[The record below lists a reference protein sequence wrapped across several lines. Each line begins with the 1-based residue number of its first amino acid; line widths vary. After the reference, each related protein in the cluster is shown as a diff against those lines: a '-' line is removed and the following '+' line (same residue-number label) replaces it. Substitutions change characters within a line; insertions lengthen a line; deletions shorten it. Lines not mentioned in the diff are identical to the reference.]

1 MCARSLALRAAGLVT
16 VLVLAPA
23 AGAAADDG
31 ALRLTSPE
39 AAPGGVVRMAADGC
53 PGAAVA
59 RSDAFAADAELTAAP
74 GARGRSGAARVRADA
89 RPGTFTVQLLCD
101 GRPRTRAELTVRPAG
116 ARPAAAAEPAV
127 RAHASPVAPVRAGG
141 GGAVAIAAPVAAVD
155 PEDAGPSARQAVAGL
170 VLAGVAAVVFAVR
183 GARRRGRTR
192 SD

>member
-1 MCARSLALRAAGLVT
+1 MCARSLALRTAGLVA
-16 VLVLAPA
+16 VLVLGPA

-31 ALRLTSPE
+31 GGAVRLTPS
-39 AAPGGVVRMAADGC
+39 AAAAGDDVRIAADGC
-53 PGAAVA
+53 PGGTAVA
-59 RSDAFAADAELTAAP
+59 RSDAFAADVRLAPRAA
-74 GARGRSGAARVRADA
+74 GAAGTAHVRPDA
-89 RPGTFTVQLLCD
+89 RPGVFTVRLSCD
-101 GRPRTRAELTVRPAG
+101 GRPAATAELTVRPG
-116 ARPAAAAEPAV
+116 NVRPVAAEPAV

>member
-1 MCARSLALRAAGLVT
+1 MVA

-23 AGAAADDG
+23 PVAVADDR
-31 ALRLTSPE
+31 AVRLSPSA
-39 AAPGGVVRMAADGC
+39 AAPGGVVRIAADGC
-53 PGAAVA
+53 PGGAVA
-59 RSDAFAADAELTAAP
+59 RSDAFAADAELGAGP
-74 GARGRSGAARVRADA
+74 GARGPAGAARVRPDA
-89 RPGTFTVQLLCD
+89 RPGTFTVRLTCD
-101 GRPRTRAELTVRPAG
+101 GRPHGRAELTVRPG
-116 ARPAAAAEPAV
+116 SARPAAAEPAARV
-127 RAHASPVAPVRAGG
+127 HASPVAPVRAGG

>member
-1 MCARSLALRAAGLVT
+1 MCAGSLALRTAGLVT

-23 AGAAADDG
+23 AAAAADDR
-31 ALRLTSPE
+31 AVLLTPSE
-39 AAPGGVVRMAADGC
+39 AAPGGAVRIAADGC
-53 PGAAVA
+53 PGTAVA
-59 RSDAFAADAELTAAP
+59 RSDAFTADAELTAAP
-74 GARGRSGAARVRADA
+74 GADGPAGAARVRTDA
-89 RPGTFTVQLLCD
+89 QAGTFTVRLTCD
-101 GRPRTRAELTVRPAG
+101 GRPHARAELTVRLAG
-116 ARPAAAAEPAV
+116 ARPAAAEPAA